1 MAGGAGQREQARRE
15 VWNAFLGSAA
25 QQGDPYALLL
35 GVPEDPG
42 PLYAQLRE
50 KGPLYRS
57 AIGTWVT
64 GRHAVAGKI
73 LRDRRFGVR
82 LTSGEKAP
90 EAIEFDNSMLG
101 QDPPNHTRLRKLAA
115 PTFNPRRM
123 EKWRSRVE
131 EYVDELIDRIL
142 AKGGKFNFM
151 TAFAQQ
157 LPVRVVSE
165 LLGIPEQYWRS
176 AFRLTRRMAHL
187 MDGDA
192 SPEVADDVLQ
202 AIDESARVFGEIVV
216 LVRENPGENMISDLL
231 PALDDGTLSLD
242 ELIALCTF
250 LILAGVETTVNLI
263 GNATATLLG
272 HSEQWA
278 MFKDD
283 VSLAPGVVQ
292 ETLRYETPVQQY
304 RRIVQ
309 EDLELGGVFLP
320 ADTELAICAGA
331 ANRDPEAYH
340 DPDRFD
346 ITRSTTRRGEPEVLS
361 FSMGMHF
368 CLGATLARIEAEV
381 AMTAVA
387 KRLPDLRQVA
397 PVRRRSS
404 YIVRG
409 MLQFPVAAA

>member
-1 MAGGAGQREQARRE
+1 MDRREHARRE

-25 QQGDPYALLL
+25 RQGDPYALLL

-42 PLYAQLRE
+42 PLYVQLRE

-64 GRHAVAGKI
+64 GRHSVAGRI

-82 LTSGEKAP
+82 LTNGEKAP

-131 EYVDELIDRIL
+131 EYVDELIDGIL
-142 AKGGKFNFM
+142 VRRGKFNFM

-157 LPVRVVSE
+157 LPVRVVGE
-165 LLGIPEQYWRS
+165 LLGIPEQYRHS

-192 SPEVADDVLQ
+192 SAEVADDVLQ
-202 AIDESARVFGEIVV
+202 AIDESARMFDEIVA

-231 PALDDGTLSLD
+231 PALDDDSMSLD

-272 HSEQWA
+272 HPEQWA
-278 MFKDD
+278 AFKDD

-309 EDLELGGVFLP
+309 EDLELDGVFLP

-346 ITRSTTRRGEPEVLS
+346 ITRSVTRKGEPEVLS
-361 FSMGMHF
+361 FSLGTHF

-381 AMTAVA
+381 AMTGVA
-387 KRLPDLRQVA
+387 NRLPDLRQVA
-397 PVRRRSS
+397 PVRRRNS

-409 MLQFPVAAA
+409 MMQFPVAAA